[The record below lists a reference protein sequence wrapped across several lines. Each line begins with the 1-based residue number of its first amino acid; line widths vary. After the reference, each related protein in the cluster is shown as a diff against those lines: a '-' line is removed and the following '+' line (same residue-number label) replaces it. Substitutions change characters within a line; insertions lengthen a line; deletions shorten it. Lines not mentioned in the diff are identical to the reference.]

1 MDTKTTPTD
10 WVELS
15 LMLFKYKGMISSFK
29 KKIQKKK
36 KPLSFVEGPLGS
48 ARLSQDSCRKLSS
61 IQISSGP

>member
-36 KPLSFVEGPLGS
+36 TTKF
-48 ARLSQDSCRKLSS
+48 C
-61 IQISSGP
+61 